1 MKQKTAIEE
10 LLSLIPSG
18 QEIMAYISDNQP
30 DEKMLDE
37 WLWERIWKDRDW
49 VGKNRE
55 QIEEAYFKGYNDCDN
70 AGEEERFLLDVG
82 EFSGASDY
90 YQQKYGS

>member
-1 MKQKTAIEE
+1 MKQKTAIDLLVDALDQSINSHSE
-10 LLSLIPSG
+10 LKSEHSLAKLNALKAVKRYALYLKKT
-18 QEIMAYISDNQP
+18 E
-30 DEKMLDE
+30 
-37 WLWERIWKDRDW
+37 
-49 VGKNRE
+49 RE

-90 YQQKYGS
+90 YQQKYGDEK